1 MFHKLLFLGPG
12 GRTVYQGTV
21 AGAEEYFK
29 NMGFVVPANV
39 NPADFY
45 MDVIGGVIKKDGEK
59 VEPFKLFD
67 AWEGHQHEH
76 RKANQVTEEI
86 SGVEVE
92 YSITGT
98 AIIKSWVWALY
109 TSHVGQ

>member
-59 VEPFKLFD
+59 VEPIKLFN
-67 AWEGHQHEH
+67 AWDKYRDEHSDVNQNIEGEL
-76 RKANQVTEEI
+76 
-86 SGVEVE
+86 EVE
-92 YSITGT
+92 KSNTGMKIVHPGIFLLQEVT
-98 AIIKSWVWALY
+98 GAP
-109 TSHVGQ
+109 T